1 MARKQVKSKVA
12 EKVEKKQN
20 ITTPSEKSVEDI
32 EHDLQLP
39 SSSDEEEDIE
49 QEELS
54 EEESSGDEEEEEVEK
69 EDNINGLFDEEQ
81 EEVQQ
86 QQQNKANKSGHSVNK
101 IIKTSEATATNT
113 SANNKS
119 TKSKSGVIYIGRLPS
134 GFQESELK
142 TYFSQFGDVI
152 NVKLA
157 RNKKTGNTKHYG
169 FIEFDSI
176 EVAKVAAETMNNYLL
191 FGHLI
196 KCEVVENPHE
206 DTFKHGNRKFKVIPW
221 KKIAK
226 EKHEKSRTEEEWKVL
241 IAKFEESK
249 QKKQEELK
257 SKGIDFDVSAI

>member
-1 MARKQVKSKVA
+1 MARKQVKSKVT

-69 EDNINGLFDEEQ
+69 EDNINGLSDEEQ
-81 EEVQQ
+81 EEVQ

-101 IIKTSEATATNT
+101 IIKTSEATTTNT
-113 SANNKS
+113 STNNKS

>member
-54 EEESSGDEEEEEVEK
+54 EEESSGDEEEEEEK
-69 EDNINGLFDEEQ
+69 EDNINGLSDEEQ

-113 SANNKS
+113 STNNKS

>member
-54 EEESSGDEEEEEVEK
+54 EEESSGDEEEEVEK
-69 EDNINGLFDEEQ
+69 EDNINGLSDEEQ

>member
-1 MARKQVKSKVA
+1 MARKQVKSKVT

-54 EEESSGDEEEEEVEK
+54 EEESSGDEEEEVEK
-69 EDNINGLFDEEQ
+69 EDNINGLSDEEQ

-101 IIKTSEATATNT
+101 IIKTSGATTTNT

>member
-12 EKVEKKQN
+12 EKKEKKET
-20 ITTPSEKSVEDI
+20 ITTPNEKSVEDI

-69 EDNINGLFDEEQ
+69 EDNINGLSDEEQ

-101 IIKTSEATATNT
+101 IIKTSEATTTNT

>member
-54 EEESSGDEEEEEVEK
+54 EEESSGDEEEKEVEK
-69 EDNINGLFDEEQ
+69 EDNINGLSDEEQ
-81 EEVQQ
+81 EEVQ

-113 SANNKS
+113 STNNKS

>member
-49 QEELS
+49 QDELS
-54 EEESSGDEEEEEVEK
+54 EEESSGDEEEEEEK
-69 EDNINGLFDEEQ
+69 EDNINGLSDEEQ

-101 IIKTSEATATNT
+101 IIKTSEATTTNT

>member
-49 QEELS
+49 QDELS
-54 EEESSGDEEEEEVEK
+54 EEESSGDEEEKEVEK
-69 EDNINGLFDEEQ
+69 EDNINGLSDEEQ
-81 EEVQQ
+81 EEVQ

-113 SANNKS
+113 STNNKS

>member
-54 EEESSGDEEEEEVEK
+54 EEESSGDEEEEVEK
-69 EDNINGLFDEEQ
+69 EDNINGLSDEEQ

-101 IIKTSEATATNT
+101 IIKTSEATTTNT

>member
-49 QEELS
+49 QDELS
-54 EEESSGDEEEEEVEK
+54 EEESSGDEEEEEEK
-69 EDNINGLFDEEQ
+69 EDNINGLSDEEQ

-113 SANNKS
+113 STNNKS